1 MKEKKRNKRKQ
12 KPAMKKTYEKDT
24 WLFLLEG
31 NDTELLQSY
40 FQNREEREE
49 EQGKCILL
57 GVALG
62 SQRDLAK

>member
-49 EQGKCILL
+49 EQGECILL